1 MQYLSTAGHEKP
13 CRKPGRPRSKAKYYL
28 ATDSEQVPWGKGEK
42 NPSKGSEIEPETVNQ
57 QDVTALL
64 KGGSVPFVE
73 WACELRYA
81 ARLRNRS
88 SGAGGKPS
96 LNRAKVKLHVVDPK
110 PEWSSHEQVEAAVK
124 RCGGPNYNL
133 LKKVWMTCD

>member
-1 MQYLSTAGHEKP
+1 MQYLSTAGYEKP

-88 SGAGGKPS
+88 SGA
-96 LNRAKVKLHVVDPK
+96 
-110 PEWSSHEQVEAAVK
+110 
-124 RCGGPNYNL
+124 
-133 LKKVWMTCD
+133 